1 MPSDSRKPQG
11 LKPHSSEGRN
21 GMAEAMPSRALQ
33 GASTRGENE
42 GKSHEASRFAPTRLE
57 AEATGSR
64 GHSPSSSMSAYG
76 ISSRLGWLP
85 QITLWRVIV
94 AIIVVM
100 GAYATYARF
109 ALGLEASTHLTDLQP
124 WGLWVGLGTLCG
136 VGLSA
141 GGFAIAAA
149 VYLLGFERYRPVL
162 RTAVL
167 VSFLGYLSVI
177 VGMLY
182 ELGLPWRIWHPIVM
196 WNRHSVLFEVSWCVM
211 LYSSV
216 LALEF
221 SPALVERIPWKR
233 AREWYLKWHHEILI
247 GLVLVGTVLS
257 SLHQSFLGGLYLL
270 TEGKLH
276 PLWYSPYL
284 PSLFYLS
291 AIPAGL
297 AATVIALYL
306 SVRSLG
312 ARIDLRLLEEVSRV
326 ITPLLIIYAL
336 FRGVDLYSHGG
347 WKFLWM
353 WGEET
358 LSFWVEV
365 GLFVVV
371 PAILLSWQ
379 KVKDNPLYL
388 YWTCCLVVMGFM
400 ANRLNVSITGLQA
413 SSRIYYVPKWTEFA
427 LTVATV
433 TAAVL
438 AFRYAVIY
446 LDIVPK
452 SPQRPRWMVTSAAA
466 DA

>member
-1 MPSDSRKPQG
+1 MLESSEKQEVRG
-11 LKPHSSEGRN
+11 LKPLSSAADSGMAKAMPSHSDRAMSSEADR
-21 GMAEAMPSRALQ
+21 AMPSRAH
-33 GASTRGENE
+33 AMDRGGE
-42 GKSHEASRFAPTRLE
+42 GEDEASLFSVRRWIA
-57 AEATGSR
+57 
-64 GHSPSSSMSAYG
+64 
-76 ISSRLGWLP
+76 

-94 AIIVVM
+94 ALIFVA

-109 ALGLEASTHLTDLQP
+109 VLGFAASTNLTDPQP

-149 VYLLGFERYRPVL
+149 VYLLGFERYRPLL
-162 RTAVL
+162 RTAVT
-167 VSFLGYLSVI
+167 VSFLGYLSVM
-177 VGMLY
+177 VGMMY

-211 LYSSV
+211 LYSTV

-221 SPALVERIPWKR
+221 SPALVEKIPWKR

-270 TEGKLH
+270 TEGKLD

-297 AATVIALYL
+297 AATIIAIYL
-306 SVRSLG
+306 SVRSLDVKV
-312 ARIDLRLLEEVSRV
+312 DLGILSEVSRV
-326 ITPLLIIYAL
+326 IAPMLIIYAL
-336 FRGVDLYSHGG
+336 FRGVDLFTHGG
-347 WKFLWM
+347 SKYLLTWR
-353 WGEET
+353 EET
-358 LSFWVEV
+358 ISFWVEIA
-365 GLFVVV
+365 LFVFAPV
-371 PAILLSWQ
+371 ILLSRE
-379 KVKDNPLYL
+379 KIRNNPLYL

-427 LTVATV
+427 LTLATI

-438 AFRYAVIY
+438 AFRYAVMY
-446 LDIVPK
+446 LEILPK
-452 SPQRPRWMVTSAAA
+452 SPQRPRWMVKSAAA